1 MLMLILGLVILLGM
15 HSVSIFA
22 PGWRDA
28 QAAARGEQVWKLIYG
43 GVSLAGYLLIEYG
56 WGTANVPPVVLY
68 SLPPYFRH
76 IAWLLMVPV
85 FPLLLASYL
94 PGRIA
99 TATKHPMLAAVKFWA
114 LAHLLA
120 NGSVASTVLFGSFQ
134 AWAVVDRISLKR
146 RPHRATPG
154 APPGRYNDA
163 IAIVGGLA
171 LYAAFLMGVH
181 QWLIGVS
188 PR

>member
-15 HSVSIFA
+15 HSVSIVA

-43 GVSLAGYLLIEYG
+43 GVSLVGYLLIEYG
-56 WGTANVPPVVLY
+56 WETANVPPVQLY

-85 FPLLLASYL
+85 FPLLFAAYL

-120 NGSVASTVLFGSFQ
+120 NGSVASTVLFGSFL
-134 AWAVVDRISLKR
+134 AWAVVDRISMKR

-171 LYAAFLMGVH
+171 TYAAFLLGVH

-188 PR
+188 PL